1 MTGQCKHTPEIDLAV
16 KALKLKM
23 DKCITG
29 RISYDLFEAQALL
42 NAIQDQKETQ
52 EELLEALKEARF
64 GLLHGSEYYDIE
76 AQIKLLDAA
85 IAKATQS

>member
-1 MTGQCKHTPEIDLAV
+1 MTNTPEIDLAL

-29 RISYDLFEAQALL
+29 RISYDLFEAQSLL

-52 EELLEALKEARF
+52 ILLIDTLKAAQKYILTAPTKGLLNEGPMRERIKEAL
-64 GLLHGSEYYDIE
+64 
-76 AQIKLLDAA
+76 AQAE
-85 IAKATQS
+85 SV